1 MADDNTLVSDPPE
14 LSCDD
19 DDGFEHYYDL
29 HPTQEDLMGE
39 SAAQAN
45 LIATS

>member
-1 MADDNTLVSDPPE
+1 MTDNTMMHDPPTPR
-14 LSCDD
+14 L